1 MLLLNTISIAMD
13 VLNLS
18 YKVKIF
24 HNQVLEAV
32 CKQQFEMKYTNIL
45 HVKNERKRLL
55 LANSKVI
62 AHKKANKVDN
72 MVLN

>member
-1 MLLLNTISIAMD
+1 MT
-13 VLNLS
+13 
-18 YKVKIF
+18 K
-24 HNQVLEAV
+24 
-32 CKQQFEMKYTNIL
+32 MK
-45 HVKNERKRLL
+45 EKRLL